1 MYYDGK
7 PVSSV
12 YTIPTDQGKQGFNAA
27 FLVKNELEGGEVVK
41 HPQTHDVYGPI
52 DGGCWDGVHIVMVT
66 LNGGAAT
73 YMVIST
79 V

>member
-12 YTIPTDQGKQGFNAA
+12 YTLDCAAGQQGFNAA
-27 FLVKNELEGGEVVK
+27 FLVKNELEGGEIVK
-41 HPQTHDVYGPI
+41 HPHTHEVYGPV
-52 DGGCWDGVHIVMVT
+52 DAGCWDGVHIVMVT
-66 LNGGAAT
+66 LSGSSAT